1 MVSLYIFF
9 KIYTNYI
16 NFNFFGILNDSK
28 LFSISKNRIGKEILM
43 LMDFICS
50 FVTRIDQFD
59 KISRKILVAVDLTDI
74 RKIVVRLSTRS
85 QRDVSRDNG
94 WRILKRHV
102 TDKRQKMYSTCTQRA
117 RVERG
122 RWKRPISLNGLV
134 ATSLLVFP
142 RIFNNNVKYIS
153 LNVSYRSCE
162 SNLNIEFSLMI
173 IDFKIGFRFELFE
186 L

>member
-1 MVSLYIFF
+1 
-9 KIYTNYI
+9 
-16 NFNFFGILNDSK
+16 
-28 LFSISKNRIGKEILM
+28 M
-43 LMDFICS
+43 LMDFIYS

-59 KISRKILVAVDLTDI
+59 KISRKILVVVDLTNI

-134 ATSLLVFP
+134 ATSLLIFP
-142 RIFNNNVKYIS
+142 RIFNNRCNVKHIS